1 MSSSSALY
9 STANAAVSG
18 TTWLAV
24 AVLLAWGGSEA
35 VAVSSSSSA
44 KPPVEIKAT
53 LHEGQVIVV
62 SVARRGVPD
71 NLWIGGTYR
80 SGERRRAVILDALFH
95 TQGTKTAELREVLAK
110 RVLNPTDQ
118 GLEEEEKRLS
128 EQLEML
134 VDGLRQMLAEKIN
147 STTIHDELYFCVRLF
162 LSLLRDIGGSTKGYR
177 N

>member
-9 STANAAVSG
+9 STATG

-35 VAVSSSSSA
+35 VAVSSSYSSA
-44 KPPVEIKAT
+44 ADNPPVEIKTT
-53 LHEGQVIVV
+53 LHEGQVIIV

-134 VDGLRQMLAEKIN
+134 VDGLHQMLAEKIN

-162 LSLLRDIGGSTKGYR
+162 LSLLRDIGGITKGYR